1 MTEQS
6 RLALR
11 LKRLKDEI
19 KNAQSQLNLHGGYK
33 SDSMEEDIDDEEPQS
48 IFDILQS
55 KYPILADIVENVLS
69 GNKEYTE
76 QTIFFGNTI
85 HSLSPKIHKL
95 LNKEIGFPS
104 DYICKKNYNED
115 FNEIIESYG
124 NISQV
129 GTIIQRWK
137 KITKSTK
144 VKKSVLA

>member
-1 MTEQS
+1 MTEES

-19 KNAQSQLNLHGGYK
+19 KNAQSQLNLHRGYK

-48 IFDILQS
+48 ILDILQS
-55 KYPILADIVENVLS
+55 KYPILADIVDNVLS
-69 GNKEYTE
+69 GNKEYSE
-76 QTIFFGNTI
+76 QTIFLGNTI

-104 DYICKKNYNED
+104 DYICKKNYNEE
-115 FNEIIESYG
+115 FNEIIEAYG
-124 NISQV
+124 NISQI

-137 KITKSTK
+137 KITESNK